1 MAMWVRRLFLLAFL
15 LALAL
20 PAASQTQQPNSS
32 GGVIK
37 NCTELVVLDAQ
48 VRRRSGETVGTLSR
62 EDFTIYEDGI
72 KQQIVHCR
80 RPDLAPCWSGPCCRT
95 ARESSAWNRYSQ
107 T

>member
-37 NCTELVVLDAQ
+37 SCTELVVLDAQ
-48 VRRRSGETVGTLSR
+48 VRRRSGETRTMEKSEVPPPMSTINTSSSR
-62 EDFTIYEDGI
+62 DT
-72 KQQIVHCR
+72 
-80 RPDLAPCWSGPCCRT
+80 CC
-95 ARESSAWNRYSQ
+95 S
-107 T
+107 